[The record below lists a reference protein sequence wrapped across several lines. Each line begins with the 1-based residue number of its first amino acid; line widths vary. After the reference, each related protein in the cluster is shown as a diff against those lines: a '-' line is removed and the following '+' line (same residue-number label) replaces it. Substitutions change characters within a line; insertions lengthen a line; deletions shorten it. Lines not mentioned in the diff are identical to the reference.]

1 MCRRGCGGY
10 ASCRVRGGVVSL
22 QRANM
27 LGGRRSSLLL
37 RKRACPRLRRL
48 LRILL
53 EVSAKGRW
61 QRGLAKV
68 LVVLVAGR
76 DGVVIRELKQ
86 VGDEVAVAGGDRA
99 LLTQH
104 NQLDLALY
112 AFANDLFD
120 ADVFFYD
127 KAAHSGLFREPIAD
141 ARRLF
146 CGFNKAPPPVDE
158 AAGDDEADGYGED
171 PPVR

>member
-68 LVVLVAGR
+68 RVVLVAGR
-76 DGVVIRELKQ
+76 DGAVSRELKQ
-86 VGDEVAVAGGDRA
+86 VGDEVAVAGARA
-99 LLTQH
+99 CQG
-104 NQLDLALY
+104 LAAQAVETLESVTSV
-112 AFANDLFD
+112 NLSLI
-120 ADVFFYD
+120 
-127 KAAHSGLFREPIAD
+127 HI
-141 ARRLF
+141 
-146 CGFNKAPPPVDE
+146 
-158 AAGDDEADGYGED
+158 
-171 PPVR
+171 